1 MTIPNSVTSIGKE
14 AFYACSVLTSVDI
27 PNSITSIDDWVFA
40 FCSGLTSVNI
50 PNSVTKIGKDAFAGC
65 TGLTTVTIPNSV
77 TEIGEYAFASC
88 SGLTA
93 VTNLALNPQSINS
106 SVFNSVN
113 ISNCKLYVWHEAID
127 KYKEAAVWKDFD
139 IQDLGG
145 VEGVEADAEAK
156 TVEGYYNLQGVR
168 IDNPERGQVSF
179 VRYTD
184 GTAKKVIVR

>member
-1 MTIPNSVTSIGKE
+1 MS
-14 AFYACSVLTSVDI
+14 SVDI
-27 PNSITSIDDWVFA
+27 PNSITSINDWVFA

-65 TGLTTVTIPNSV
+65 TGLTSVTIPNSV

-88 SGLTA
+88 SGLTS
-93 VTNLALNPQSINS
+93 VTNLALTPQSIDT
-106 SVFNSVN
+106 SVFNSVS
-113 ISNCKLYVWHEAID
+113 IPACKLYVWHEAID
-127 KYKEAAVWKDFD
+127 KYKAAAVWKEF
-139 IQDLGG
+139 LVEAG

-168 IDNPERGQVSF
+168 IDNPERGQVGI

-184 GTAKKVIVR
+184 GSAKKVVVR